1 MFLIAD
7 LERPQ
12 EGLLEVS
19 QQAMVDLRNSLD
31 AMKPLRRDLLALW
44 NRCSAL
50 NSLLRL

>member
-31 AMKPLRRDLLALW
+31 ETSR
-44 NRCSAL
+44 
-50 NSLLRL
+50 